1 VGSASCWVRWEI
13 CLFIL
18 VELMMAVV
26 GCRFSVVSC
35 RLWVLLRVGCG
46 GKSVCLY
53 SLSLCCR
60 FSVVGC
66 GLSQALF
73 QSS

>member
-13 CLFIL
+13 CLFLL

-26 GCRFSVVSC
+26 GCRFSVVGY
-35 RLWVLLRVGCG
+35 RLWILLRVGCG

-53 SLSLCCR
+53 SLS
-60 FSVVGC
+60 
-66 GLSQALF
+66 
-73 QSS
+73 

>member
-1 VGSASCWVRWEI
+1 VG
-13 CLFIL
+13 
-18 VELMMAVV
+18 
-26 GCRFSVVSC
+26 C

-66 GLSQALF
+66 RLSQALF